1 MSATKTIENKV
12 QQQFGEVKAE
22 PASLKVKRES
32 FIYNTCGDLS
42 IQMGTVQW
50 PGREDPTKYQDPTV
64 VWEGTVASFKNAKG
78 YMVPFVLSDDPVVL
92 RETAA
97 AFNTVADLIE
107 KHDLK
112 LNKSGISRVD
122 TSRADEFF
130 ARQK

>member
-1 MSATKTIENKV
+1 MSTKTIETRV

-22 PASLKVKRES
+22 SAPLKPKRES

-42 IQMGTVQW
+42 IQMGTIQW
-50 PGREDPTKYQDPTV
+50 VSREDPTKYQDPTV
-64 VWEGTVASFKNAKG
+64 VWEGTVAKFTNAKG

-92 RETAA
+92 RETASAFIA
-97 AFNTVADLIE
+97 AADLIE
-107 KHDLK
+107 KYDLK
-112 LNKSGISRVD
+112 LNKTGTSNVD